1 MIRLKTP
8 RREQTKPEN
17 SNFFRTKHD
26 PAMFWES
33 ALRILAFA
41 RSRKHRCTP
50 LNLTLLPPSPYR
62 LIIEQIEVD
71 LINLEDE
78 VETFNSL
85 LPIVA
90 ASLYRLFLM
99 TDSDLTYDGINPVY
113 RREKRKRRTCVTVK
127 MTERPKLSEVSPNY
141 PMFAVSLY
149 RRIS

>member
-1 MIRLKTP
+1 MYDQAAVDVQI
-8 RREQTKPEN
+8 QTL
-17 SNFFRTKHD
+17 RTVSPPSPCPFITGQIKV
-26 PAMFWES
+26 E
-33 ALRILAFA
+33 L
-41 RSRKHRCTP
+41 T
-50 LNLTLLPPSPYR
+50 NLTLLPPSPYR

-127 MTERPKLSEVSPNY
+127 MTERSKLSEVSPNY
-141 PMFAVSLY
+141 PMFVASLY

>member
-1 MIRLKTP
+1 MYDQAAVDVQI
-8 RREQTKPEN
+8 QTL
-17 SNFFRTKHD
+17 RTVSPPSPCPFITGQIKV
-26 PAMFWES
+26 E
-33 ALRILAFA
+33 L
-41 RSRKHRCTP
+41 T
-50 LNLTLLPPSPYR
+50 NLTLLPPSPYR

-78 VETFNSL
+78 VETVSSM

-127 MTERPKLSEVSPNY
+127 MTERSKLSEVSPNY
-141 PMFAVSLY
+141 PMFAASLY